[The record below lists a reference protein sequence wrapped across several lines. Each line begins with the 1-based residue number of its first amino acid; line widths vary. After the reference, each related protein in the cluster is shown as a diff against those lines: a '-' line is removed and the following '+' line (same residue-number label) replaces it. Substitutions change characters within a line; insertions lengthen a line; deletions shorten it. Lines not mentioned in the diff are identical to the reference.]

1 MLKRFTKF
9 KITNLYTKKAVDKFL
24 NRKTCVHKN
33 SKIDNIKCCK
43 KKYLKILC
51 KKIFSYYLFY
61 SINTNLKFTV

>member
-9 KITNLYTKKAVDKFL
+9 KITNLSTKKAVDKFL

-43 KKYLKILC
+43 KKISKDLIPKNI
-51 KKIFSYYLFY
+51 
-61 SINTNLKFTV
+61 